1 MFSAEVN
8 FQLDMLTSPIKLCL
22 FLALAHFASAIIPFP
37 SPTGPYNTTLLIT
50 ELTDEA
56 RLDPFAPTSQPRRL
70 MISVFHPISP
80 AECSP
85 HLTPDLDPITA
96 AFEDAALAPFGVQPG
111 TFELLDLQVCQSR
124 ANPRHWSTTQI
135 HPLILFSPGLAGTRL
150 FYNAIAQ
157 QLASAGYT
165 VVTIDHPYD
174 ASIVTFPDNSTIL
187 AANISTETQIL
198 LDLDT
203 RVKDVSFV
211 LDELSESYT
220 AARIIPGLACGLDVS
235 HTGIIGHSLGGA
247 TAATAMLRDPRFIAG
262 INLDGSFWGDVIQE
276 GLDKPFLMFAHEDKI
291 DPTWEA
297 IWPNLKGWKQE
308 LMLAGSQHNTF
319 TDLPDI
325 VDVLG
330 IGGSLP
336 PEAADMLGTIDGA
349 RAFKVITT
357 YVEAFF
363 DFVTKGK
370 SSMLLERPSDSFPEV
385 SFESP

>member
-1 MFSAEVN
+1 
-8 FQLDMLTSPIKLCL
+8 
-22 FLALAHFASAIIPFP
+22 
-37 SPTGPYNTTLLIT
+37 
-50 ELTDEA
+50 
-56 RLDPFAPTSQPRRL
+56 

-85 HLTPDLDPITA
+85 YLTPDFDPITA

-111 TFELLDLQVCQSR
+111 TFELLELQVCQSR
-124 ANPRHWSTTQI
+124 ANPRHLSATQN
-135 HPLILFSPGLAGTRL
+135 HPLILFSTALDATRL

-157 QLASAGYT
+157 QLASTGYT
-165 VVTIDHPYD
+165 VVTVDHPYD

-187 AANISTETQIL
+187 AVNISTEAQIL

-211 LDELSESYT
+211 LDELSKPST
-220 AARIIPGLACGLDVS
+220 AAKLIPGLSCALDVS
-235 HTGIIGHSLGGA
+235 HVGIIGHSLGGA

-262 INLDGSFWGDVIQE
+262 INLDGSFWGDVIE
-276 GLDKPFLMFAHEDKI
+276 KGLDKPFLMFAHEGKI
-291 DPTWEA
+291 DSTWEA
-297 IWPNLKGWKQE
+297 IWPNLKSWKRE

-336 PEAADMLGTIDGA
+336 PEATDMLGTIDGA
-349 RAFKVITT
+349 RGFKIITT

-363 DFVTKGK
+363 DLVLKGK
-370 SSMLLERPSDSFPEV
+370 ESALLDKPSEDFPEV
-385 SFESP
+385 TFTSP

>member
-1 MFSAEVN
+1 M
-8 FQLDMLTSPIKLCL
+8 MTSPIKLCL
-22 FLALAHFASAIIPFP
+22 YLALVRFAIAVVSFP
-37 SPTGPYNTTLLIT
+37 PPTGPYNTTLLIT

-56 RLDPFAPTSQPRRL
+56 RLDPFAPTKQPRRL

-85 HLTPDLDPITA
+85 HLVPDFDPITA
-96 AFEDAALAPFGVQPG
+96 AFEDAALAPYGVQPG

-124 ANPRHWSTTQI
+124 ANPRHLATTQS
-135 HPLILFSPGLAGTRL
+135 HPLILFSTELDGTRL
-150 FYNAIAQ
+150 WYNAMAQ

-187 AANISTETQIL
+187 AVNISTEAQVL

-203 RVKDVSFV
+203 RVQDVSFV
-211 LDELSESYT
+211 LDQFSEPST
-220 AARIIPGLACGLDVS
+220 AAKIIPGLPCALDVA

-247 TAATAMLRDPRFIAG
+247 TAATAILRDPRFVAG
-262 INLDGSFWGDVIQE
+262 INLDGSFWGDVIE
-276 GLDKPFLMFAHEDKI
+276 KGLDKPFLMFAHEGKI
-291 DPTWEA
+291 DPTWES
-297 IWPNLKGWKQE
+297 IWPNLKSWKRE

-330 IGGSLP
+330 VGGSLP
-336 PEAADMLGTIDGA
+336 PEATDMLGTIDGA
-349 RAFKVITT
+349 RAFEVITT

-363 DFVTKGK
+363 NFVMTGK
-370 SSMLLERPSDSFPEV
+370 DSTLLDKPSEDFPEV
-385 SFESP
+385 TFVSP

>member
-1 MFSAEVN
+1 
-8 FQLDMLTSPIKLCL
+8 MLTSGIKACL
-22 FLALAHFASAIIPFP
+22 LLALVAPFANAIPFP
-37 SPTGPYNTTLLIT
+37 PPTGPYNTTLLIS

-56 RLDPFAPTSQPRRL
+56 RLDPFAPADQPRKL

-111 TFELLDLQVCQSR
+111 TFESLELQVCQPR
-124 ANPRHWSTTQI
+124 ANPRYLSTTQK
-135 HPLILFSPGLAGTRL
+135 HPLILFSTELAGTRL
-150 FYNAIAQ
+150 FYNVIAQ
-157 QLASAGYT
+157 QLASTGFT

-187 AANISTETQIL
+187 ASNISTETQIL

-211 LDELSESYT
+211 LDKLSEPST
-220 AARIIPGLACGLDVS
+220 AARIIPGLACELDVS
-235 HTGIIGHSLGGA
+235 KTGVIGHSLGGA
-247 TAATAMLRDPRFIAG
+247 TAATALLRDSRFVAG
-262 INLDGSFWGDVIQE
+262 INLDGSFWGDVIQK
-276 GLDKPFLMFAHEDKI
+276 GLDKPFLMFAHEGKI

-297 IWPNLKGWKQE
+297 IWPNLRSWKRE
-308 LMLAGSQHNTF
+308 LILAGSQHHTF
-319 TDLPDI
+319 TDLPDV

-330 IGGSLP
+330 VGDSLP
-336 PEAADMLGTIDGA
+336 PEATDLLGTINGA

-357 YVEAFF
+357 YIEAFF
-363 DFVTKGK
+363 NFVMKGER
-370 SSMLLERPSDSFPEV
+370 SALLDKPSKSFPEV

>member
-1 MFSAEVN
+1 
-8 FQLDMLTSPIKLCL
+8 LTSGIKARLL
-22 FLALAHFASAIIPFP
+22 LALVAQFANAIPFP
-37 SPTGPYNTTLLIT
+37 PPTGPYNTTLLIS

-56 RLDPFAPTSQPRRL
+56 RLDPFAPAGQPRKL

-96 AFEDAALAPFGVQPG
+96 AFEDAALASFGVQPG
-111 TFELLDLQVCQSR
+111 TFESLELQVCQHR
-124 ANPRHWSTTQI
+124 ANPRYLSTTQK
-135 HPLILFSPGLAGTRL
+135 HPLILFSTELAGTRL
-150 FYNAIAQ
+150 FYNVIAQ
-157 QLASAGYT
+157 QLASTGFT

-174 ASIVTFPDNSTIL
+174 ASIVTFPDNSTIF
-187 AANISTETQIL
+187 ASNISTEAQIL

-211 LDELSESYT
+211 LDKLSEPST

-235 HTGIIGHSLGGA
+235 KTGIIGHSLGGA
-247 TAATAMLRDPRFIAG
+247 TAATALLRD
-262 INLDGSFWGDVIQE
+262 S
-276 GLDKPFLMFAHEDKI
+276 GLDKPFLMFAHEGKI

-297 IWPNLKGWKQE
+297 IWPNLRSWKRE
-308 LMLAGSQHNTF
+308 LMLAGSQHHTF
-319 TDLPDI
+319 TDLPDV

-330 IGGSLP
+330 VGDSLP
-336 PEAADMLGTIDGA
+336 PEATDLLGTINGA

-357 YVEAFF
+357 YIEAFF
-363 DFVTKGK
+363 NLVMKG
-370 SSMLLERPSDSFPEV
+370 ERSAFLDKPSKSFPEV